1 MKLQHLLENA
11 HLDALGMLD
20 ADEQSQF
27 NKAFASAPPAVRA
40 QIRGEQARVADMGDL
55 LPDVTPSPQLRD
67 RVLAAISAEMLAESA
82 GSTQGSDLYD
92 LRAPSRVSRKWRTA
106 AVGLIGACGVLA
118 VAFINVLAINTQI
131 KKTMAVNDL
140 PKEVTRGL
148 GSEHTVDVLFSQAS
162 RRDFFEV
169 VDDSSGA
176 IAGVASVLHNPAW
189 DHAVVAFK
197 DLPQLAGKEYHL
209 VTVDHDG
216 QISEEIAS
224 IGSGNDKN
232 IGTVNVGSRFVKNG
246 ARLAIVVADVGA
258 SASSG
263 RIFMQTRLS

>member
-1 MKLQHLLENA
+1 MKLQQLLENA

-40 QIRGEQARVADMGDL
+40 QIRGEQARVADLGDL
-55 LPDVTPSPQLRD
+55 LPDVTPSPELRD
-67 RVLAAISAEMLAESA
+67 RVLAAISAEMLAQSA
-82 GSTQGSDLYD
+82 GTADASDVYD
-92 LRAPSRVSRKWRTA
+92 LRSPSRVSRRWRTA

-131 KKTMAVNDL
+131 KRTMSVTDL

-148 GSEHTVDVLFSQAS
+148 GSEHTVDVLFSQSS

-169 VDDSSGA
+169 VGDDTGA
-176 IAGVASVLHNPAW
+176 VSGVASVLHNPSW

-197 DLPQLAGKEYHL
+197 DLPQLAGKEYRI
-209 VTVDHDG
+209 VTVNHDG
-216 QISEEIAS
+216 QIGEQVAS
-224 IGSGNDKN
+224 IGSGSDKN
-232 IGTVNVGSRFVKNG
+232 IGTVNVGSRFIKAG
-246 ARLAIVVADVGA
+246 ASLAIVVADVGSG
-258 SASSG
+258 SASG
-263 RIFMQTRLS
+263 RIFMHTRLS